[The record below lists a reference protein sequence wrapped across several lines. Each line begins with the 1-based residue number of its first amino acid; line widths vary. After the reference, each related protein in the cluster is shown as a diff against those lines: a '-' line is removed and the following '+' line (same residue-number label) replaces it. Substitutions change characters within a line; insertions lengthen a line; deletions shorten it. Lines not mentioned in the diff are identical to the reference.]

1 MTGRAKKAVTA
12 LSWAAVALCAGV
24 IFYLSHQQAS
34 ESQELSSSLRDGL
47 LSRLFD
53 ALGMSEDALRTVAH
67 WLEYCGLGLLA
78 YNAFR
83 QSGAKRPLP
92 SAILCCALYSVSD
105 EIHQHFVPGRACQ
118 AIDVAVDCFG
128 AAVGAAACL
137 LIYAAVGTIT
147 RKRKKNGESEEK
159 RL

>member
-1 MTGRAKKAVTA
+1 MTGKRKTAVRA

-47 LSRLFD
+47 LSRIFD
-53 ALGMSEDALRTVAH
+53 ALGMSEDALRTFAH
-67 WLEYCGLGLLA
+67 WLEYCGLGLLT

-83 QSGAKRPLP
+83 QSGAKRSLPL
-92 SAILCCALYSVSD
+92 SILCCALYSVGD

-118 AIDVAVDCFG
+118 AVDVAVDCFG
-128 AAVGAAACL
+128 AAVGAAACV
-137 LIYAAVGTIT
+137 LIYAAAKRIT
-147 RKRKKNGESEEK
+147 DKRKNNGKSEED
-159 RL
+159 RH